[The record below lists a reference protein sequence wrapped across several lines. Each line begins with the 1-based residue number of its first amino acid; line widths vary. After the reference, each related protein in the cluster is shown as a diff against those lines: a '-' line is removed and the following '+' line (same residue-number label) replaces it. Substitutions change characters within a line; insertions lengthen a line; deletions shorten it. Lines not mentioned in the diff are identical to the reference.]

1 MSYTVFIK
9 DKNLKPENIKKDI
22 TILKVKGTFEGGSEP
37 VLQSKTVDVST
48 HEQIVTADQ
57 GYDGL
62 SSVTVNN
69 VQGTYEIKQYT
80 YTRSSYYKSVYNKA
94 LVHYY
99 DPKVATKTVDPSTSQ
114 QTFNPLN
121 EQVQFYNGI
130 TVNAVDASI
139 DSNIQAG
146 NIKKDVTIL
155 GVTGTYEPTP
165 IQPTLQDVSVEYTEN
180 GVYSLNAS
188 SGYDGLG
195 TVDISINVGGG
206 GGSDWVL
213 AVRNGNK
220 NTITVNDAI
229 GNPAAN
235 SYAALFKATG
245 LLSVECNTMTEISAA
260 NGCTEMFRDCSVLT
274 TASIPNLTS
283 ITGDLGA
290 EQMFRNCTSLT
301 DLDLSGLTSIN
312 ATAGAR
318 YLASGCSA
326 LTNVDL
332 SNLNTIGKEAAC
344 MYMFQDCTSLESVDL
359 SGLTAVKGWVYS
371 QCNSMFRDCT
381 SLKYVDLRN
390 LSTVGG
396 RYDTFNGTF
405 SGCSS
410 LEEIRLDSLTSVSAN
425 RTFNGMF
432 TGCTSLTTVT
442 IHPYSLAYNS
452 TEYNPLISAV
462 YIENLYLT
470 DNTTTDVRLDWQP
483 NLTAASVL
491 NVLTHLDLTVS
502 GNSVYFYSS
511 GLTVTDDAQGSIQ
524 TAYDAAVAAGWTI
537 NNLTITPYS

>member
-1 MSYTVFIK
+1 M
-9 DKNLKPENIKKDI
+9 
-22 TILKVKGTFEGGSEP
+22 TILKVKGTLEGGRT
-37 VLQSKTVDVST
+37 VTLRSKTVDSST
-48 HEQIVTADQ
+48 EKQTVTYDS

-62 SSVTVNN
+62 SSVTVEA
-69 VQGTYEIKQYT
+69 YELD
-80 YTRSSYYKSVYNKA
+80 A
-94 LVHYY
+94 
-99 DPKVATKTVDPSTSQ
+99 KTVNSSTSQ
-114 QTFNPLN
+114 QVITSDKDGLSS
-121 EQVQFYNGI
+121 V
-130 TVNAVDASI
+130 TVNAVTASI
-139 DSNIQAG
+139 DPNIQAG
-146 NIKKDVTIL
+146 NIKKDISIL
-155 GVTGTYEPTP
+155 GVTGTLETSA
-165 IQPTLQDVSVEYTEN
+165 ILQDASLSYTQN
-180 GVYSLNAS
+180 GTYTLNAS

-195 TVDISINVGGG
+195 TVTVDVSVAGS

-213 AVRNGNK
+213 AVRTGNK
-220 NTITVNDAI
+220 NTITVNDVI
-229 GNPAAN
+229 GNPTAN

-245 LLSVECNTMTEISAA
+245 LLSVECDTMTEISAV
-260 NGCTEMFRDCSVLT
+260 NGCTEMFKDCSVLT

-318 YLASGCSA
+318 YLVSGCSA

-344 MYMFQDCTSLESVDL
+344 MYMFQNCTSLESVDL
-359 SGLTAVKGWVYS
+359 SGLTTVQGWVYS
-371 QCNSMFRDCT
+371 QCNSMFQNCT

-396 RYDTFNGTF
+396 RYDTFNATF

-410 LEEIRLDSLTSVSAN
+410 LEEIRLDSLTSVSAS
-425 RTFNGMF
+425 RTFNGTF
-432 TGCTSLTTVT
+432 NGCTSLTTVT
-442 IHPYSLAYNS
+442 IHPYSLAYDS
-452 TEYNPLISAV
+452 TNYNPLISAV

-470 DNTTTDVRLDWQP
+470 DNTSNNVRLDWQP

-524 TAYDAAVAAGWTI
+524 TAYDAATTAGWTI